1 VWTKLNTESCL
12 FFPSTLIQIF
22 VLIPFP
28 AFLRV
33 MRPHRLPRYR
43 QYSRQ
48 RPQEEGSRDQSQYVR
63 TENNSVPLG
72 FTQNW
77 HHGYNEWHST
87 DVHPYRWS
95 DSQGYI
101 ANRSSG
107 YGDSPYGWTG
117 YPNHDGYRQ
126 SRYSDHRAPVDNNH
140 FGDIFSRNRNYLYAR
155 NRHGRT
161 SRVSNNRQQTQSY
174 YSSAVAPSTLTDAG
188 QVATEGFLMSRSRQ
202 DNNLTRKTDPPD
214 LSMKRNSGPSEEYL
228 KISAEKSETT
238 LGEATRG
245 AEGLTRKLLV
255 LDLNGTLLY
264 RSPHRSR
271 RNSGSGVKE
280 EGIYTQFNP
289 SQPRS
294 IRTAHPRP
302 YLVPF
307 CNYLFHPS
315 TKQWLDTMVWSSAQ
329 PHNVDDMVEKCFG
342 VMKRELV
349 AIWARDRLGL
359 AAGDYG
365 MSPRSVSR
373 IIRSDFFYFSL
384 PFRQAEKYKQRKI
397 SINHGR
403 NSTRLH

>member
-1 VWTKLNTESCL
+1 VTPRNKACGQNLYQHGKLSVL
-12 FFPSTLIQIF
+12 SSTLIQIF

-48 RPQEEGSRDQSQYVR
+48 RPQEEGSRDQFQYIR
-63 TENNSVPLG
+63 AENNSAPLG
-72 FTQNW
+72 FTQN
-77 HHGYNEWHST
+77 HGYNEWHST
-87 DVHPYRWS
+87 DVPPYRWS

-101 ANRSSG
+101 ANTSSG

-117 YPNHDGYRQ
+117 YHNHDGYRQ
-126 SRYSDHRAPVDNNH
+126 SRYSDHGAPVDNNH
-140 FGDIFSRNRNYLYAR
+140 FGDIFSRNRNYLDAR

-202 DNNLTRKTDPPD
+202 HNNLTRKTDPPD

-245 AEGLTRKLLV
+245 AERLTRKLLV

-365 MSPRSVSR
+365 MSPCSVSR
-373 IIRSDFFYFSL
+373 IIRSSFFTSL
-384 PFRQAEKYKQRKI
+384 SLSARQKNTNDERSQ
-397 SINHGR
+397 
-403 NSTRLH
+403 